1 MNAIIRWDPFREL
14 TDVHGR
20 LSSILGRSQG
30 NGAISQSGAVAA
42 PDWVPVVD
50 IAENDHGYLLK
61 IEIPG
66 VREEDVSVK
75 LDNRMLTVSGERKPE
90 VADGVRYLRMERA
103 SGTFARA
110 FQLAENVN
118 PEDMEARFRNGVLE
132 IHVGKS
138 EVSKPRVIQVKSD

>member
-1 MNAIIRWDPFREL
+1 MNALTRWDPFREL
-14 TDVHGR
+14 ADVHGR

-30 NGAISQSGAVAA
+30 SETSSQGDTVPT

-50 IAENDHGYLLK
+50 IAENDKGYLLK

-66 VREEDVSVK
+66 VREDDVSVTIE
-75 LDNRMLTVSGERKPE
+75 NRLLTVSGERKPA
-90 VADGVRYLRMERA
+90 VAEGVRYLRMERA

-110 FQLAENVN
+110 FQLAESVD
-118 PEDMEARFRNGVLE
+118 PETVEARFRNGVLE

-138 EVSKPRVIQVKSD
+138 EVSKPRVIQVKSE